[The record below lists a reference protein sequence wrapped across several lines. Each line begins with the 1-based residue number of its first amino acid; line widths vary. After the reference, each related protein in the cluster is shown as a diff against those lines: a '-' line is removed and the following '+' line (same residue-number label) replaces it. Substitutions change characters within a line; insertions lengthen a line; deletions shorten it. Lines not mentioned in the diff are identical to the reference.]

1 MLKCSR
7 PGESSRAARQSRFVL
22 ERPEPS
28 EDYRLDDAYT
38 QITTVRVIAGCLM
51 VMSCSCLR
59 TCAQEGTGRK
69 AIVYFTAK
77 WCPPCK
83 MIGPIYDELSAKYED
98 IDFAKLDVD
107 ELNDTT
113 SKAGVRSMPTF
124 FYFKDGKFQQ
134 SLSFSGADEEL
145 LRSNV
150 KQLNDL

>member
-1 MLKCSR
+1 MLRKVLT
-7 PGESSRAARQSRFVL
+7 SRASLRVLQPSRALSTSARSRVKIIGSD
-22 ERPEPS
+22 E
-28 EDYRLDDAYT
+28 AYT
-38 QITTVRVIAGCLM
+38 QIAT
-51 VMSCSCLR
+51 
-59 TCAQEGTGRK
+59 EGTGRK

-83 MIGPIYDELSAKYED
+83 MIGPIYDELSAVYED

-145 LRSNV
+145 LRANV

>member
-1 MLKCSR
+1 MLR
-7 PGESSRAARQSRFVL
+7 NVLTSRASLHVLQASRALSTSARSRVKIL
-22 ERPEPS
+22 GSDE
-28 EDYRLDDAYT
+28 AYM
-38 QITTVRVIAGCLM
+38 QITT
-51 VMSCSCLR
+51 
-59 TCAQEGTGRK
+59 EGTGRK

-83 MIGPIYDELSAKYED
+83 MIGPIYDELSAVYED

-145 LRSNV
+145 LRNNV
-150 KQLNDL
+150 KQLNDQ

>member
-1 MLKCSR
+1 MMRKVMTSR
-7 PGESSRAARQSRFVL
+7 AAVHVLHSSRALSTNARSRVKIIGSD
-22 ERPEPS
+22 E
-28 EDYRLDDAYT
+28 AYT
-38 QITTVRVIAGCLM
+38 QIAT
-51 VMSCSCLR
+51 
-59 TCAQEGTGRK
+59 EGTGRK

-83 MIGPIYDELSAKYED
+83 MIGPIYDELSANFEG

-134 SLSFSGADEEL
+134 SLSFSGADEDL
-145 LRSNV
+145 LRNNV

>member
-1 MLKCSR
+1 MMRKVMTSR
-7 PGESSRAARQSRFVL
+7 AAVHVLHSSRALSTSARSRVKIIGSD
-22 ERPEPS
+22 E
-28 EDYRLDDAYT
+28 AYT
-38 QITTVRVIAGCLM
+38 QIAT
-51 VMSCSCLR
+51 
-59 TCAQEGTGRK
+59 EGTGRK

-83 MIGPIYDELSAKYED
+83 MIGPIYDELSANFEG

-134 SLSFSGADEEL
+134 SLSFSGADEDL
-145 LRSNV
+145 LRNNV